1 MIVKCIDNKDVESF
15 ITAGKEYKVKTKY
28 AKGYGVICDNAHEF
42 PFHFA
47 RFEVIDGDLSTVEA
61 IEGEFIQVTLE
72 KPLERK
78 KPKKNNLMS
87 AVFGGISK

>member
-15 ITAGKEYKVKTKY
+15 ITVGKEYKVKTKY
-28 AKGYGVICDNAHEF
+28 LRGYGVICDNEHEF
-42 PFHFA
+42 PFMYS
-47 RFEVIDGDLSTVEA
+47 RFEVIDGDLSTVKA
-61 IEGEFIQVTLE
+61 IEGEFIQKADE
-72 KPLERK
+72 RPLERK